1 MATKYYDTNY
11 TFINPVRYFKAND
24 PYYFEVDNIPI
35 KQLEESNNFLKDQV
49 DGLLDEVNKTEET
62 AEIDRSG
69 FSELKPY
76 VVGNDRVVRVKP
88 GRYTS
93 RINNAYSLTP
103 LQVVDQVFGLGNAV
117 SGESN
122 TWQTETN
129 RGSYVSGILNEFTRG
144 REGIALNMNGLFERS
159 FVWPIDTEDG
169 ESLTT
174 PNLLNVTNN
183 LDYGGNL
190 AGDDKPLYP
199 NVIGALIKNTTED
212 LTRNLTL
219 VKNLYAPTTPRF
231 GGQQGRTESEFIK
244 RWRGAI
250 RTSVVDVPDELQIEI
265 PPFVGDDF
273 FYTNE
278 AGDKTNVDSNVRID
292 LVFIYSKAVDEVD
305 TTIAKFDSLGN
316 VEPPKTTPVLGVLK
330 GAGLGVSKKTS
341 TNNLG
346 TEDTVDLN
354 SLDGMPLMLA
364 NPGDQTGDHIGFTT
378 SAMGVIRGSFP
389 SPDDLL
395 NLAPVLSENLE
406 TDSYALIGQTILPVA
421 YILVEKGDEIVSNE
435 FITKDHVL
443 DIRPFFRTT
452 ELAYNERAGLA
463 AATPQISIA
472 NPVVTEAHLEMA
484 KSEIYNDLKR
494 EVVNNNT
501 PPPPGPD
508 PDIETGIIAAGVITG
523 GFDYGPEGA
532 LMRQRALQNTNL
544 EDMKTSV
551 IEEFGYYPNSVE
563 DMPMWDH
570 ARWYLDNQG
579 SFGTAAAADFINVGD
594 TTFVRHGNPVAE
606 QMPPWNGTKKN
617 GFTSN
622 PNFNGNLGN
631 MGWGKA
637 FRYHNHRGENKD
649 LNSAFKH
656 NEIFFVSK
664 RINMP
669 ANPASNY
676 HVNVNLLNCV
686 PLTDLGSRM
695 NEAQTHQQ
703 PAGIWLVK
711 HPKYFIIN
719 VAWPNDGLFSKKD
732 NGDEYDQLDAGKPWK
747 SRNSARQFSGF
758 MLPSFDSSLNKLDD
772 AYDYY
777 LSVLQDDVINNKPVN
792 YEGMFKQSNI
802 DTSDIEKYNAITPIL
817 YPSVTWE
824 VIALSNSMYAK
835 GMGPS
840 EEVSTLSIRDGNSYI
855 NF

>member
-49 DGLLDEVNKTEET
+49 DGLIDEVNKTEET
-62 AEIDRSG
+62 SEIDRSG

-129 RGSYVSGILNEFTRG
+129 RGFYVSGILDEFTRG
-144 REGIALNMNGLFERS
+144 REAIALNMNGLFERS

-174 PNLLNVTNN
+174 PNLLNVTNT
-183 LDYGGNL
+183 LDYGGDL
-190 AGDDKPLYP
+190 ARDDKPLYP

-278 AGDKTNVDSNVRID
+278 AGDRTNLNSNVRID

-341 TNNLG
+341 TNNLD
-346 TEDTVDLN
+346 TEDTVDLTN
-354 SLDGMPLMLA
+354 LDGMPLMLA
-364 NPGDQTGDHIGFTT
+364 NPGDQTGNHIGFTT

-421 YILVEKGDEIVSNE
+421 YILVEKGTEIVSNE

-494 EVVNNNT
+494 DVVNNNNNNNND
-501 PPPPGPD
+501 PD

-532 LMRQRALQNTNL
+532 LMRQRSIFGTM
-544 EDMKTSV
+544 EDMQQSV
-551 IEEFGYYPNSVE
+551 IDEFGYYPNSVQGS
-563 DMPMWDH
+563 PMWDY
-570 ARWYLDNQG
+570 ARWKQQLNEG
-579 SFGTAAAADFINVGD
+579 GNEEAADWINVGD
-594 TTFVRHGNPVAE
+594 TTFVRHGNDE
-606 QMPPWNGTKKN
+606 SKLMPPWNGTRVN
-617 GFTSN
+617 
-622 PNFNGNLGN
+622 NFSPAANDNNGNLGN

-637 FRYHNHRGENKD
+637 LRYHRDRFGEYKSSN
-649 LNSAFKH
+649 FKH

-664 RINMP
+664 RINMTN
-669 ANPASNY
+669 NPASNY

-686 PLTDLGSRM
+686 PLTDLGSRAGE
-695 NEAQTHQQ
+695 NQTQQQ
-703 PAGIWLVK
+703 PAGIWVVK

-719 VAWPNDGLFSKKD
+719 VAWPNDGLFSREG
-732 NGDEYDQLDAGKPWK
+732 NADEYSPGDIGKPWR
-747 SRNSARQFSGF
+747 SRSSARKFSGF
-758 MLPSFDSSLNKLDD
+758 MLPSFDAGLNSLDQG
-772 AYDYY
+772 YTDYP
-777 LSVLQDDVINNKPVN
+777 SKLQDDKINNIQVTQQN
-792 YEGMFKQSNI
+792 MFQESNGNLT
-802 DTSDIEKYNAITPIL
+802 DVEKYTAITPIL
-817 YPSVTWE
+817 YPSVSWE
-824 VIALSNSMYAK
+824 VVALSNSRRSFY
-835 GMGPS
+835 S
-840 EEVSTLSIRDGNSYI
+840 
-855 NF
+855 